1 MKRTLPILILLLL
14 LPLSLLAQRPEQ
26 GKGHGGRDGFDR
38 FLHTKCDMVVH
49 ELGLTPQDSARFIP
63 IYHELQAEKSKLFRK
78 YGSSR
83 SVRMQ
88 LNADVQVPDSTLLR
102 VIHNSAQLQVEDAML
117 EQRFVARFLTVLS
130 PTQLYKLQLAEQ
142 KFKTEAI
149 KRAKPSQK

>member
-1 MKRTLPILILLLL
+1 MKRTLPLLILLFFM
-14 LPLSLLAQRPEQ
+14 PCCLLAQRQTDGQRQ
-26 GKGHGGRDGFDR
+26 GKRDGFER

-49 ELGLTPQDSARFIP
+49 ELGLNPQDSAKFIP
-63 IYHELQAEKSKLFRK
+63 IYHELQSEKSKLYRK
-78 YGSSR
+78 YGGGR
-83 SVRMQ
+83 AVRMQ

-130 PTQLYKLQLAEQ
+130 PIQLYKLQLAEQ